1 MCVLAELREATWPSH
16 QRLEK
21 RLDVKLRFRTL
32 TAYREHL
39 GQMWGF
45 CAMLEAGDGPG
56 QGALPDYDARR
67 KLPLLGRDLIALGLT
82 AGELGQLPRCEAL
95 SRCEDPAEFLGRT
108 YVLEG
113 ATLGGRTL
121 LPVVERH
128 LGLSAEH
135 GAAFLASYRD
145 DVDAMWQ
152 RFAAALESW
161 CSTAQRRDA
170 ATTAASATFTALE
183 AWLCGAAP

>member
-1 MCVLAELREATWPSH
+1 MPVLAELREATWPCH

-21 RLDVKLRFRTL
+21 RLDVKLRFRTRE
-32 TAYREHL
+32 AYRAHL

-45 CAMLEAGDGPG
+45 CAMLEDGAGPG
-56 QGALPDYDARR
+56 PLALPDFDARR
-67 KLPLLGRDLIALGLT
+67 KLPLLARDLIALG
-82 AGELGQLPRCEAL
+82 ASDRELDELPRCDAL
-95 SRCEDPAEFLGRT
+95 HRCADPAEFLGRA

-121 LPVVERH
+121 LPVVERY
-128 LGLSAEH
+128 LGLSADH

-152 RFAAALESW
+152 RFAATIESW
-161 CSTAQRRDA
+161 CSTAQRRTAA
-170 ATTAASATFTALE
+170 ATAARATFAALE
-183 AWLCGAAP
+183 DWLCGTAP